1 MATKPAIVTQKQLD
15 ESGLSLRDFLN
26 KERGLTRKAPEGT
39 KAGVYKPRDSVA
51 RKGEELLSKN
61 YVRRDMK
68 DRMDVIDRET
78 QGDFL
83 RAMPNKPRRDP
94 GASGAVGGDYMA
106 ESAKSRGVRNMY
118 ERGAE
123 EAAKDDGMK
132 RGGKVKGYAKGGV
145 TRADGCITKGH
156 TKGRVL

>member
-1 MATKPAIVTQKQLD
+1 MATKIVTQKQLD

-39 KAGVYKPRDSVA
+39 KAGVYKSRDNRSPHAPTLVEGTKRTSMA
-51 RKGEELLSKN
+51 RKSDDETMSKSGDT
-61 YVRRDMK
+61 RRIRNMMDSAAEATGTFK
-68 DRMDVIDRET
+68 DT
-78 QGDFL
+78 
-83 RAMPNKPRRDP
+83 
-94 GASGAVGGDYMA
+94 DYMA

-123 EAAKDDGMK
+123 EAAKEDGMK